1 MSVAGDGGEV
11 EEPVGEGEQ
20 QLAHHVLSWIVSLI
34 ILVAIC
40 FSGEID
46 EFWLAEFLITLPVT
60 GMWNMNILILNNNNG

>member
-34 ILVAIC
+34 ILLAIC

-46 EFWLAEFLITLPVT
+46 EFLAS
-60 GMWNMNILILNNNNG
+60 